1 MIMRQDVLAMSRH
14 KTPAL
19 ACFLIVCMG
28 LLLFW
33 GLHAHAQS
41 AEETSE
47 ILEIELL
54 QRDIR
59 YISGQLI
66 KLRQQTTQT
75 GKDQQELGKVLRE
88 EIDAL
93 ESRQAE
99 LTHDLVVLKTSSQ
112 KQIEQLQSSQ
122 KKLRRALAITAAF
135 LCLALGGLILLWR
148 ARPAL
153 PKNSPPTT
161 PGRTAM
167 PKGTPPAVEKVA
179 ASLPATLAQ
188 TLQPQAEPSRP
199 IETAA
204 SETFESTLVEP
215 PSVVVDVPDFPEI
228 SPAFSAAPWA
238 AVVAADLQNTQLA
251 MTEAS
256 QDFMRE
262 PRIQP

>member
-1 MIMRQDVLAMSRH
+1 MVAAPRPCLGLAAQPVRH
-14 KTPAL
+14 LPKLAPVTAVRNLHQPLCPATTPLLGLRPAL
-19 ACFLIVCMG
+19 
-28 LLLFW
+28 
-33 GLHAHAQS
+33 
-41 AEETSE
+41 TPP
-47 ILEIELL
+47 
-54 QRDIR
+54 QR
-59 YISGQLI
+59 
-66 KLRQQTTQT
+66 
-75 GKDQQELGKVLRE
+75 
-88 EIDAL
+88 A
-93 ESRQAE
+93 
-99 LTHDLVVLKTSSQ
+99 
-112 KQIEQLQSSQ
+112 
-122 KKLRRALAITAAF
+122 LRRLHPNPAATGPVSGSHR
-135 LCLALGGLILLWR
+135 LCLALGGLIFLWR

-153 PKNSPPTT
+153 PKYSPPTT

-188 TLQPQAEPSRP
+188 ISPPQAEPSRP
-199 IETAA
+199 VETAA

-251 MTEAS
+251 MIEAS

>member
-1 MIMRQDVLAMSRH
+1 MNMRQDVLAMSRH

-19 ACFLIVCMG
+19 ACLLVVCMG

-33 GLHAHAQS
+33 GQHAHAQS

-75 GKDQQELGKVLRE
+75 GKDQQELGKVLRD

-99 LTHDLVVLKTSSQ
+99 LTHDLVVLKTTSQ

-122 KKLRRALAITAAF
+122 KKLRRALAVTAVF

-148 ARPAL
+148 ARQAL
-153 PKNSPPTT
+153 PKNTPPTS
-161 PGRTAM
+161 PLRTSVST
-167 PKGTPPAVEKVA
+167 GTPPVA
-179 ASLPATLAQ
+179 ETVRASLPATSAQ
-188 TLQPQAEPSRP
+188 TAPLAIEPSP
-199 IETAA
+199 FFETAA
-204 SETFESTLVEP
+204 PQAFNSTLVEP